1 MSKCIFNENTN
12 EQTDHVDQFNAKP
25 TPYVSHIEETNQHKK
40 SEQIISLIETLNVS
54 NVFMFLLTRYNSIK

>member
-1 MSKCIFNENTN
+1 MSKCIFNKNTN

-54 NVFMFLLTRYNSIK
+54 IVFMFF